1 MKKLLDGR
9 SHTKLFILK
18 ESLKEELGNYFK
30 PYNITNNLSELYI
43 MSLIRVTH
51 RDIVSSIISDEIQI
65 RND

>member
-1 MKKLLDGR
+1 MKKVLD
-9 SHTKLFILK
+9 SYTKLFILK

-30 PYNITNNLSELYI
+30 PYITNNLSELYI
-43 MSLIRVTH
+43 MSLIRVIH